1 MWSGPPNDSQITF
14 DVKTND
20 FVSVERILR
29 QNNVS
34 EDDVGTLK
42 IALQDDTP
50 PTSPGRFGPKSIRLD
65 IGYGAEGVRGYVGD
79 SGRSGGETAC
89 GGYFTVLRASMKITV
104 AALENT
110 GRGGGS
116 GRQIA

>member
-50 PTSPGRFGPKSIRLD
+50 PTSPGRFGRKVSAWISGMVRKACEGTWGIAVGAAGKLLAEA
-65 IGYGAEGVRGYVGD
+65 ISRYYG
-79 SGRSGGETAC
+79 
-89 GGYFTVLRASMKITV
+89 L
-104 AALENT
+104 
-110 GRGGGS
+110 
-116 GRQIA
+116 Q